1 MKRYGEALA
10 SVHQALGLAYGPRK
24 LGLWSLEADILVA
37 QGDASGAAEALR
49 EGLAFAKTV
58 ALPES
63 YPKQVEA
70 MRVRLAA
77 LRPGGGDAG
86 TAAHRI
92 APGAGGS
99 GPLDAPPP

>member
-1 MKRYGEALA
+1 
-10 SVHQALGLAYGPRK
+10 VP
-24 LGLWSLEADILVA
+24 
-37 QGDASGAAEALR
+37 
-49 EGLAFAKTV
+49 
-58 ALPES
+58 LPES

-77 LRPGGGDAG
+77 LRPSGGDAG
-86 TAAHRI
+86 ADAQRI